1 MPAASGRRHG
11 CINNHHTNDMKY
23 FYKSILAAAV
33 LATASTGL
41 QARPVV
47 VRGSLMTSDTSGT
60 IYEITS
66 DGTKTQ
72 LSSGQM
78 QAASGGG
85 TYFDGKYYMS
95 KSWMSGYSAQTMTFD
110 TSEIPWKS
118 VASDADGSSTVLSTD
133 YAYDGVA
140 NVIYGFHKQNGTNYV
155 IGMITPGSSWSRK
168 LVQVQ
173 SGPDMVDVK
182 IDCSDADNR
191 WHGIAF
197 DNANQLWAIT
207 YGGVLNKVDKNTG
220 AMTVVG
226 ETGIKPTVN
235 GSAAFD
241 MKTGKLYWAVKN
253 ASGSFVYEVNTTTAE
268 AVKVIDVPDGQ
279 QLMGMYIP
287 EPLAEDGAPAA
298 VTKIHYDFFDGE
310 LQGMLVFDVPD
321 TTFDDQSASGP
332 LTYMVTIG
340 DERPITGSTT
350 FGATGVMVPFVVEQ
364 SGKVTVSVQLKNE
377 VGYSPVTKFEAYV
390 GYGKP
395 MTPANAQLTYADGKM
410 QLSWDAVT
418 SVVNGEGYLGTMK
431 YTVVRKTNSGD
442 ETVADGIEAT
452 NFEEAIAEPE
462 SGLASYTYEI
472 KAVNGDMT
480 SEAPAS
486 ASLTIGSVAL
496 PYENAFETEDDFKE
510 MTTINVE
517 PVSKT
522 WVWSKSG
529 QNVTIGYDKAYSKD
543 DWLITPPV
551 NLHKGYTYTVSVS
564 AKSQNSRYP
573 EKVALAWGN
582 APTAAGM
589 DQEIVAPAEAPT
601 TATVYSG
608 TFTAPETM
616 KAYIGVH
623 ACSEKDMSTLTVDD
637 FKVTETIP
645 SGISAPMSE
654 GEVFVSV
661 NGATVTVKGA
671 GNVMIVSADGRVV
684 REARIAGT
692 LSTELNAGIY
702 IVIANGRSVK
712 VIVK

>member
-1 MPAASGRRHG
+1 MPATSGRRHG

-33 LATASTGL
+33 LATATTGL

-66 DGTKTQ
+66 DGSKTQ

-85 TYFDGKYYMS
+85 TYFGGKYYMS

-191 WHGIAF
+191 WHGLAF
-197 DNANQLWAIT
+197 DNANQLWVIT

-268 AVKVIDVPDGQ
+268 AVKVMDVPDGQ

-321 TTFDDQSASGP
+321 TTFDDQPASGP
-332 LTYMVTIG
+332 VTYMVTIG

-395 MTPANAQLTYADGKM
+395 MTPANAQLTYANGKM

-418 SVVNGEGYLGTMK
+418 SVVNDEGYLGTMK

-496 PYENAFETEDDFKE
+496 PYENAFETEDDFKAL
-510 MTTINVE
+510 TAINVE
-517 PVSKT
+517 PASKT

-573 EKVALAWGN
+573 EKVALAWGS

-623 ACSEKDMSTLTVDD
+623 ACSEKDMSTLTIDD

-645 SGISAPMSE
+645 SGISTPMSE
-654 GEVFVSV
+654 GEAFVSV

-692 LSTELNAGIY
+692 LSSELNAGIY
-702 IVIANGRSVK
+702 IVIVNGKSVK

>member
-1 MPAASGRRHG
+1 M
-11 CINNHHTNDMKY
+11 
-23 FYKSILAAAV
+23 
-33 LATASTGL
+33 ATASTGL

-66 DGTKTQ
+66 DGSKTQ

-191 WHGIAF
+191 WHGLAF
-197 DNANQLWAIT
+197 DNANQLWVIT

-298 VTKIHYDFFDGE
+298 VTKIHYDFIDGE

-321 TTFDDQSASGP
+321 TTFDDQPASGP

-377 VGYSPVTKFEAYV
+377 VGDSPVTKFEAYV

-418 SVVNGEGYLGTMK
+418 SVVNGEGYLGTVK

-496 PYENAFETEDDFKE
+496 PYENAFETEDDFKAL
-510 MTTINVE
+510 TAINVE

-573 EKVALAWGN
+573 EKVALAWGS

-623 ACSEKDMSTLTVDD
+623 ACSDKDMSTLTVDD

-654 GEVFVSV
+654 GEAFVSV

>member
-1 MPAASGRRHG
+1 M
-11 CINNHHTNDMKY
+11 
-23 FYKSILAAAV
+23 
-33 LATASTGL
+33 ATATTGL

-66 DGTKTQ
+66 DGSKTQ

-191 WHGIAF
+191 WHGLAF
-197 DNANQLWAIT
+197 DNANQLWVIT

-268 AVKVIDVPDGQ
+268 AVKVMDVPDGQ

-321 TTFDDQSASGP
+321 TTFDDQPASGP

-418 SVVNGEGYLGTMK
+418 SVVNDEGYLGTMK

-496 PYENAFETEDDFKE
+496 PYENAFETEDDFKAL
-510 MTTINVE
+510 TAINVE
-517 PVSKT
+517 PASKT
-522 WVWSKSG
+522 WVWSKSSK
-529 QNVTIGYDKAYSKD
+529 NVTIGYDKAYTKD

-564 AKSQNSRYP
+564 AKSQSASYP
-573 EKVALAWGN
+573 EKVALAWGS

-623 ACSEKDMSTLTVDD
+623 ACSDKDMSTLTVDD
-637 FKVTETIP
+637 FKVTETVP

-654 GEVFVSV
+654 GEAFVSV

>member
-33 LATASTGL
+33 LATATTGL

-66 DGTKTQ
+66 DGSKTQ

-191 WHGIAF
+191 WHGLAF
-197 DNANQLWAIT
+197 DNANQLWVIT

-298 VTKIHYDFFDGE
+298 VTKIHYDFIDGE

-321 TTFDDQSASGP
+321 TTFDDQPASGP

-364 SGKVTVSVQLKNE
+364 SGTVTVSVQLKNE
-377 VGYSPVTKFEAYV
+377 VGDSPVTKFEAYV

-395 MTPANAQLTYADGKM
+395 MTPANAQLTYANGKM

-418 SVVNGEGYLGTMK
+418 SVVNDEGYLGTVK

-496 PYENAFETEDDFKE
+496 PYENAFETEDDFKAL
-510 MTTINVE
+510 TAINVE

-573 EKVALAWGN
+573 EKVALAWGS

-589 DQEIVAPAEAPT
+589 DQEIVAPAEAPS

-645 SGISAPMSE
+645 SGISTPMSE
-654 GEVFVSV
+654 GEAFVSV
-661 NGATVTVKGA
+661 SGATVTVKGE

-702 IVIANGRSVK
+702 IVIANGKSVK

>member
-23 FYKSILAAAV
+23 FYKTILAAAV
-33 LATASTGL
+33 LATASLGV

-66 DGTKTQ
+66 DGSKTQ

-95 KSWMSGYSAQTMTFD
+95 KSWMSGYSAMGFIFN

-118 VASDADGSSTVLSTD
+118 ISSDEQSSSILSTD

-140 NVIYGFHKQNGTNYV
+140 NVIYGFHKQYGTNYV
-155 IGMITPGSSWSRK
+155 IGMITPGSTWGRK

-191 WHGIAF
+191 WHGLAF
-197 DNANQLWAIT
+197 DNANQLWVIT

-253 ASGSFVYEVNTTTAE
+253 ASGSFVYEVNTATAE
-268 AVKVIDVPDGQ
+268 AVKVMDVPDGQ

-287 EPLAEDGAPAA
+287 EPLAEDDAPAA
-298 VTKIHYDFFDGE
+298 ATNMHYDFVDGA
-310 LQGMLVFDVPD
+310 LSGNLVFDVPA
-321 TTFDDQSASGP
+321 TTFDDQPASGP
-332 LTYMVTIG
+332 LTYTVTIG
-340 DERPITGSTT
+340 EAEPVTGSTT
-350 FGATGVMVPFVVEQ
+350 FGATGVTVPFSVEK
-364 SGKVTVSVQLKNE
+364 SGKVAVSVQLKND
-377 VGYSPVTKFEAYV
+377 VGNSPVAKYEAYV
-390 GYGKP
+390 GYGQP
-395 MTPANAQLTYADGKM
+395 VTPANAQLTYADGKM
-410 QLSWDAVT
+410 HLSWDAVT
-418 SVVNGEGYLGTMK
+418 SVVDSEGYLGTVK

-452 NFEEAIAEPE
+452 SFEEAIAEPE

-472 KAVNGDMT
+472 AAVNGDMT

-496 PYENAFETEDDFKE
+496 PYENAFETEDDFKAL
-510 MTTINVE
+510 TAINVE
-517 PVSKT
+517 PASKT
-522 WVWSKSG
+522 WAWSKSSK
-529 QNVTIGYDKAYSKD
+529 NVTIGYDKAYAKD

-573 EKVALAWGN
+573 EKVALAWGA

-623 ACSEKDMSTLTVDD
+623 ACSDKDMSTLTVDD
-637 FKVTETIP
+637 FKVTETVP
-645 SGISAPMSE
+645 SGISTPVSE
-654 GEVFVSV
+654 GEAFVSV
-661 NGATVTVKGA
+661 NGATVTVNGE

>member
-1 MPAASGRRHG
+1 
-11 CINNHHTNDMKY
+11 
-23 FYKSILAAAV
+23 
-33 LATASTGL
+33 
-41 QARPVV
+41 
-47 VRGSLMTSDTSGT
+47 
-60 IYEITS
+60 
-66 DGTKTQ
+66 
-72 LSSGQM
+72 
-78 QAASGGG
+78 
-85 TYFDGKYYMS
+85 
-95 KSWMSGYSAQTMTFD
+95 
-110 TSEIPWKS
+110 
-118 VASDADGSSTVLSTD
+118 
-133 YAYDGVA
+133 
-140 NVIYGFHKQNGTNYV
+140 
-155 IGMITPGSSWSRK
+155 
-168 LVQVQ
+168 
-173 SGPDMVDVK
+173 
-182 IDCSDADNR
+182 
-191 WHGIAF
+191 
-197 DNANQLWAIT
+197 
-207 YGGVLNKVDKNTG
+207 
-220 AMTVVG
+220 
-226 ETGIKPTVN
+226 
-235 GSAAFD
+235 
-241 MKTGKLYWAVKN
+241 
-253 ASGSFVYEVNTTTAE
+253 
-268 AVKVIDVPDGQ
+268 
-279 QLMGMYIP
+279 
-287 EPLAEDGAPAA
+287 
-298 VTKIHYDFFDGE
+298 
-310 LQGMLVFDVPD
+310 
-321 TTFDDQSASGP
+321 
-332 LTYMVTIG
+332 
-340 DERPITGSTT
+340 
-350 FGATGVMVPFVVEQ
+350 MVPFVVEQ

-395 MTPANAQLTYADGKM
+395 MTPANEQLTYSDGQM
-410 QLSWDAVT
+410 HLSWNAVT
-418 SVVNGEGYLGTMK
+418 SVVNDEGYLGTVK

-452 NFEEAIAEPE
+452 SFEEAIAEPE

-496 PYENAFETEDDFKE
+496 PYENAFETEDDFKAL
-510 MTTINVE
+510 TAINVE

-529 QNVTIGYDKAYSKD
+529 QNVTIGYDKAYAKD

-573 EKVALAWGN
+573 EKVALAWGS

-623 ACSEKDMSTLTVDD
+623 ACSDKDMSTLTVDD
-637 FKVTETIP
+637 FKVTETVP
-645 SGISAPMSE
+645 SGISAPVSE
-654 GEVFVSV
+654 GEAFVSV

-702 IVIANGRSVK
+702 IVIANGKSVK

>member
-66 DGTKTQ
+66 DGSKTQ

-191 WHGIAF
+191 WHGLAF
-197 DNANQLWAIT
+197 DNANQLWVIT
-207 YGGVLNKVDKNTG
+207 YGGLLNKVDKNTG

-298 VTKIHYDFFDGE
+298 VTKIHYDFIDGE

-321 TTFDDQSASGP
+321 TTFDDQPASGP

-395 MTPANAQLTYADGKM
+395 MTPANEQLTYSDGQM
-410 QLSWDAVT
+410 HLSWNAVT
-418 SVVNGEGYLGTMK
+418 SVVNDEGYLGTVK

-452 NFEEAIAEPE
+452 SFEEAIAEPE

-496 PYENAFETEDDFKE
+496 PYENAFETEDDFKAL
-510 MTTINVE
+510 TAINVE

-529 QNVTIGYDKAYSKD
+529 QNVTIGYDKAYAKD

-573 EKVALAWGN
+573 EKVALAWGS

-623 ACSEKDMSTLTVDD
+623 ACSDKDMSTLTVDD
-637 FKVTETIP
+637 FKVTETVP
-645 SGISAPMSE
+645 SGISAPVSE
-654 GEVFVSV
+654 GEAFVSV

-702 IVIANGRSVK
+702 IVIANGKSVK

>member
-66 DGTKTQ
+66 DGSKTQ

-140 NVIYGFHKQNGTNYV
+140 NVIYGFHKQSGTNYV

-191 WHGIAF
+191 WHGLAF
-197 DNANQLWAIT
+197 DNANQLWVIT

-268 AVKVIDVPDGQ
+268 AVKVMDVPDGQ

-298 VTKIHYDFFDGE
+298 VTKIHYDFVDGE
-310 LQGMLVFDVPD
+310 LRGMLVFDVPD
-321 TTFDDQSASGP
+321 TTFDDQPASGP
-332 LTYMVTIG
+332 VTYMVTIG

-364 SGKVTVSVQLKNE
+364 SGKVAVSVQLKNE
-377 VGYSPVTKFEAYV
+377 VGESPVTKFEAYV

-431 YTVVRKTNSGD
+431 YTVVRKTNSGE

-496 PYENAFETEDDFKE
+496 PYENAFETEDDFKAL
-510 MTTINVE
+510 TAINVE
-517 PVSKT
+517 PASKT

-573 EKVALAWGN
+573 EKVALAWGS

-623 ACSEKDMSTLTVDD
+623 ACSDKDMSTLTVDD
-637 FKVTETIP
+637 FKVTETVP
-645 SGISAPMSE
+645 SGISTPMSE
-654 GEVFVSV
+654 GEAFVSV
-661 NGATVTVKGA
+661 NGATVTVKGE

-692 LSTELNAGIY
+692 LGTELNAGIY
-702 IVIANGRSVK
+702 IVIVNGKSVK

>member
-23 FYKSILAAAV
+23 FYKTILAVAV
-33 LATASTGL
+33 LATASLGV

-66 DGTKTQ
+66 DGSNTQ

-191 WHGIAF
+191 WHGLAF
-197 DNANQLWAIT
+197 DNANQLWVIT

-253 ASGSFVYEVNTTTAE
+253 ASGSFVYEVNTATAE
-268 AVKVIDVPDGQ
+268 AVKVMDVPDGQ

-298 VTKIHYDFFDGE
+298 ATNIHYDFVDGA
-310 LQGMLVFDVPD
+310 LSGNLVFDVPA
-321 TTFDDQSASGP
+321 TTFDDQPASGP
-332 LTYMVTIG
+332 LTYTVTIG
-340 DERPITGSTT
+340 EAEPVTGSTT
-350 FGATGVMVPFVVEQ
+350 FGATGVTVPFSVET
-364 SGKVTVSVQLKNE
+364 SGKVAVSVQLRND
-377 VGYSPVTKFEAYV
+377 VGESPLAKYEAYV

-395 MTPANAQLTYADGKM
+395 MTPANAQLTYSDGKM

-496 PYENAFETEDDFKE
+496 PYENAFETEDDFKAL
-510 MTTINVE
+510 TAINVE

-573 EKVALAWGN
+573 EKVALAWGS

-623 ACSEKDMSTLTVDD
+623 ACSDKDMSTLTVDD

-645 SGISAPMSE
+645 SGISTPMSE
-654 GEVFVSV
+654 GEAFVSV

-702 IVIANGRSVK
+702 IVIANGKSVK